1 MCGVQGVRKC
11 GFLVNQLG
19 KLTPAEKRALIE
31 QNRRRYGLTA
41 EQVAAIKLP
50 RTEHLLEIYSIQKIT
65 NSKSKLSCVEKINH
79 LKKLERALID
89 KLGLIKD
96 GKIAKGA
103 C

>member
-1 MCGVQGVRKC
+1 M
-11 GFLVNQLG
+11 NQLG

-31 QNRRRYGLTA
+31 QNRKRYGLTQ
-41 EQVAAIKLP
+41 EQVEAIKLP

-96 GKIAKGA
+96 GKIAKGV